1 MLRLEQDSRGNHVR
15 RHGVQ
20 SPGYKEAALGS
31 ATFEIETPR
40 VSAPSSFCLPD
51 QLEFPPEE
59 PKHPLPTTMKF
70 LALTTLASGAY
81 AGVLVQRDLATIQAA
96 MTSAGQG
103 IDGLGTAIKGFSGDP
118 APVLAASN
126 TLIQALKDGKA
137 KVDPSSDLTL
147 TDALGLQAPAGELQT
162 KGDALLAE
170 LKTAVPTIEKA
181 GMCEVTFT
189 QTSDINTAAKALIDS
204 VVSKVPTAAQGI
216 AQGIVAGLLKDL
228 QDAQDAVS
236 PANCKNSA
244 TPPAS
249 SSAAP
254 PATSAAPPS
263 SSAAPP
269 ATSEAPPA
277 TTQAP
282 PATSEAPPATTE
294 APPASD
300 TCPAASTVTV
310 TAIDSKHCTP
320 TPTCTKKPPVT
331 VTTTKKA
338 CPTKTKLPW

>member
-1 MLRLEQDSRGNHVR
+1 
-15 RHGVQ
+15 
-20 SPGYKEAALGS
+20 
-31 ATFEIETPR
+31 
-40 VSAPSSFCLPD
+40 
-51 QLEFPPEE
+51 
-59 PKHPLPTTMKF
+59 MKF

-147 TDALGLQAPAGELQT
+147 ADALGLQAPAGDLQK
-162 KGDALLAE
+162 KGDALLAD

-228 QDAQDAVS
+228 QDAQDAVG

-282 PATSEAPPATTE
+282 PSSSAAPPATTGAPPVTSA

>member
-1 MLRLEQDSRGNHVR
+1 
-15 RHGVQ
+15 
-20 SPGYKEAALGS
+20 
-31 ATFEIETPR
+31 
-40 VSAPSSFCLPD
+40 
-51 QLEFPPEE
+51 
-59 PKHPLPTTMKF
+59 MKF

-103 IDGLGTAIKGFSGDP
+103 IDGLDSAIKGFSGDP

-126 TLIQALKDGKA
+126 SLIQALKDGKA
-137 KVDPSSDLTL
+137 RVDPSGDLTL
-147 TDALGLQAPAGELQT
+147 SDALGLQAPAGDLQK
-162 KGDALLAE
+162 KGDALLAD
-170 LKTAVPTIEKA
+170 LKAAVPSIEKA
-181 GMCEVTFT
+181 GMCDVTFT
-189 QTSDINTAAKALIDS
+189 QTSDINTASKALIDS
-204 VVSKVPTAAQGI
+204 VVSKVPPAAQGI

-236 PANCKNSA
+236 PANCKNSGA
-244 TPPAS
+244 PPAT

-269 ATSEAPPA
+269 ETSAAPPA
-277 TTQAP
+277 TSSQAP
-282 PATSEAPPATTE
+282 PATSAVPPTTSA

>member
-1 MLRLEQDSRGNHVR
+1 
-15 RHGVQ
+15 
-20 SPGYKEAALGS
+20 
-31 ATFEIETPR
+31 
-40 VSAPSSFCLPD
+40 
-51 QLEFPPEE
+51 
-59 PKHPLPTTMKF
+59 MKF

-96 MTSAGQG
+96 MTSTGQG
-103 IDGLGTAIKGFSGDP
+103 LDGLDTAIKGFSGDP

-126 TLIQALKDGKA
+126 SLIQALKDGKA
-137 KVDPSSDLTL
+137 KIDPSSDLTL
-147 TDALGLQAPAGELQT
+147 ADALGLQAPASDLQK
-162 KGDALLAE
+162 KGDALLAD
-170 LKTAVPTIEKA
+170 LKAAVPTIEKA

-189 QTSDINTAAKALIDS
+189 QTSDLNTAAKALIDS
-204 VVSKVPTAAQGI
+204 VVSKVPTAAQSI

-228 QDAQDAVS
+228 QDAQDAVG
-236 PANCKNSA
+236 PANCKSSG

-254 PATSAAPPS
+254 PATSEAPPS

-277 TTQAP
+277 TSAPPATTQAP
-282 PATSEAPPATTE
+282 PATTEAPPATTEAPPATTE

-320 TPTCTKKPPVT
+320 TCTKKPPVT